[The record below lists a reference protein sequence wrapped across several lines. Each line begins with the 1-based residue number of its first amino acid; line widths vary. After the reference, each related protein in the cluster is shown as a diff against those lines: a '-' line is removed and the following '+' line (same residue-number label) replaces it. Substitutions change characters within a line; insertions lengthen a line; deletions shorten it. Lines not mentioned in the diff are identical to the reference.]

1 MKQAHK
7 VGADVALVARRVV
20 EGIAAGVKESGGNAA
35 ESARATVQVA
45 LLTASDLG
53 KIALHAVKQILAG
66 AAEGLEEIAKAR
78 AATAAPAARQ
88 APATA
93 PAARTAKAA
102 KVAPAA
108 PPAARKR
115 AAAPARARP
124 ARAT

>member
-53 KIALHAVKQILAG
+53 KLAMHAVKQILAG
-66 AAEGLEEIAKAR
+66 AAEGLDEIAKAR
-78 AATAAPAARQ
+78 AAAATPAARKAAAAAPRQ
-88 APATA
+88 ARPAKTA
-93 PAARTAKAA
+93 PSVPTA
-102 KVAPAA
+102 P
-108 PPAARKR
+108 RKR

-124 ARAT
+124 ARAA